1 MRDIHDLHDEIERV
15 LTDYP
20 AMKVNLEHL
29 EGAEEA
35 YDFSFDQQ
43 VRVSGG
49 EMISRVERL
58 AVRRADYARCV
69 GIVEAV
75 MAIMPGLERRFVEL
89 RYFQG
94 LPMEAVA
101 DTMHCGDRT
110 VFNIRGRVLDRFAVA
125 LGWGRRYRRW
135 LRPVRVQGTLFSA

>member
-1 MRDIHDLHDEIERV
+1 MRDIHDLYDEIERV

-58 AVRRADYARCV
+58 AVRRADYARYIFV
-69 GIVEAV
+69 VDAV
-75 MAIMPGLERRFVEL
+75 MATMPKLEQQFVEL

-94 LPMEAVA
+94 RSMEDVA
-101 DTMHCGDRT
+101 DALHIGDRT
-110 VFNIRGRVLDRFAVA
+110 AFRLRERVLDRFAVA
-125 LGWGRRYRRW
+125 LGWGRRHRRFM
-135 LRPVRVQGTLFSA
+135 RPVQVQGALWRA